1 MSLPSL
7 YQLTDSYRSLLAL
20 DAEEASDE
28 AIRETLDMLTGDIQE
43 KSTNVA
49 AYMRNL
55 EAAADAIDEAAKSMR
70 DRAAKVRKR
79 ADSIKGYLLHNMQA
93 CEISKI
99 ESPYFTLTVK
109 KNPPSVVVFDE
120 AAVPGDFMVQKPPPA
135 PTPDKTRIKELL
147 KAGEDV
153 PGCKLEQGVRLEVK
167 A

>member
-7 YQLTDSYRSLLAL
+7 YVLSAQYQSLLAI
-20 DAEEASDE
+20 DPEEATEE
-28 AIRETLDMLTGDIQE
+28 AIRETLDMLAGDIQE

-55 EAAADAIDEAAKSMR
+55 EAGADAIDDAAAKMKE
-70 DRAAKVRKR
+70 RAAKLRKR
-79 ADSIKGYLLHNMQA
+79 AASIKGYLLHNMQA

-109 KNPPSVVVFDE
+109 KNPASVVVFDPNQIP
-120 AAVPGDFMVQKPPPA
+120 ADFMRQKPAPP
-135 PTPDKTRIKELL
+135 PEPDKAAIKQALQ
-147 KAGEDV
+147 AGTDV